1 VRERRSVWHDDGAA
15 AWGGMQEAPIRLR
28 RWLLRAAV
36 SAAAG
41 VWAVHGRANPIP
53 PAIAWPTRPLRLVV
67 GFPPGSSADELARA
81 LEAPLSDALDQPIE
95 IDNRP
100 GAAGALAASVVARA
114 SDDHT
119 VGLLSWVHLT
129 VARDLNPAVGYDPL
143 VDLQPVA
150 LFATAPLALCVAPRL
165 ELRAAAAVRA
175 IQRAGVAWYY
185 GSPGVGSPFHLGMEL
200 LKVAADWQVTHVPY
214 PGNAQVV
221 NALLQGDVQLALL
234 PPSLVLP
241 HWRAGKLPVIGVTS
255 AAPSAL
261 LPRVPPLAQLGV
273 TGFAF
278 EHWYA
283 LAGPRSLTPEQALY
297 LAQRVRQVLR
307 QPALQQRLQSLGWV
321 ARGSTP
327 AALARRVAA
336 EYDRVHALIER
347 QHIRQP

>member
-1 VRERRSVWHDDGAA
+1 
-15 AWGGMQEAPIRLR
+15 M
-28 RWLLRAAV
+28 
-36 SAAAG
+36 AAAG
-41 VWAVHGRANPIP
+41 VWGGVSARAASLP
-53 PAIAWPTRPLRLVV
+53 AWPTRPLRLVV

-81 LEAPLSDALDQPIE
+81 LQAPLAEALGQPVDV
-95 IDNRP
+95 DNRP
-100 GAAGALAASVVARA
+100 GAAGAQAALAVARA

-143 VDLQPVA
+143 TDLQPVT
-150 LFATAPLALCVAPRL
+150 LVATAPLALCATSRL

-175 IQRAGVAWYY
+175 IQRAGVAWHY

-200 LKVAADWQVTHVPY
+200 LKAAADWQLMHVPY

-234 PPSLVLP
+234 PPALVLP
-241 HWRAGKLPVIGVTS
+241 HWRVGKLPVIGVTS
-255 AAPSAL
+255 AVPSAL

-283 LAGPRSLTPEQALY
+283 LAGPHSLTPQQVVY

-307 QPALQQRLQSLGWV
+307 LPTVRQHLQNLGWV
-321 ARGSTP
+321 AKGSTP
-327 AALARRVAA
+327 AELARRVAIEA
-336 EYDRVHALIER
+336 NRIRPLIER
-347 QHIRQP
+347 SI

>member
-1 VRERRSVWHDDGAA
+1 
-15 AWGGMQEAPIRLR
+15 MQEAPIRLR

-53 PAIAWPTRPLRLVV
+53 PATAWPSRPLRLVV

-81 LEAPLSDALDQPIE
+81 LQAPLADALGQPVDV
-95 IDNRP
+95 DNHP
-100 GAAGALAASVVARA
+100 GAAGAQAALTVARA
-114 SDDHT
+114 TDDHT
-119 VGLLSWVHLT
+119 VGLLPWVHLT

-143 VDLQPVA
+143 TDLQPVA
-150 LFATAPLALCVAPRL
+150 LVATAPLALCVAPRL

-200 LKVAADWQVTHVPY
+200 LKAAADWQVAHVPY

-234 PPSLVLP
+234 PPSLALP

-261 LPRVPPLAQLGV
+261 LPGVPPLARLGV
-273 TGFAF
+273 AGFSF

-283 LAGPRSLTPEQALY
+283 LAGPHALGPVQAAH
-297 LAQRVRQVLR
+297 LAQCVRQVLR
-307 QPALQQRLQSLGWV
+307 QSVLQQRLRALGWV

-336 EYDRVHALIER
+336 EYDRVHPLIER
-347 QHIRQP
+347 QRIRQP